1 MPHAESSKALQT
13 VQPFA
18 AGAIAPV
25 DETLLRENRA
35 ASKAGE
41 TKRALLKNWT
51 LFERWCA
58 GSGNAALPATPES
71 VERFLLYL
79 SDQHAVR
86 DRAGR
91 ELRRGL
97 KPSAVGQALW
107 AINARH
113 RLAGLA
119 APGEAALVKTALAG
133 IRRRK
138 GTHPK
143 QQAPLTIA
151 HLLAVRFE
159 DDLRARRD
167 KALLLVGFA
176 GCLRRSELVALRVEH
191 LEESPLGLRLF
202 LPRSKTDQEGAGAW
216 VELLRAQRYPMLCP
230 VQALLDWL
238 AAAGIAAGPVF
249 RSLGKG
255 RAARLGAGLSA
266 ASVDAIVK
274 RTAAA
279 CGLDPGRYGGHSL
292 RAGQATYLS
301 EQGKSPQLIAR
312 HGRWKSLN
320 MVLTYCRGET
330 ARELAGAY

>member
-1 MPHAESSKALQT
+1 MHLPAPTRRRPAD
-13 VQPFA
+13 P
-18 AGAIAPV
+18 GAIAPV
-25 DETLLRENRA
+25 DPELVRRNRA

-41 TKRALLKNWT
+41 TKRALLKNWA

-58 GSGNAALPATPES
+58 DTGETPLPAAPES

-79 SDQHAVR
+79 SDAHAVR

-107 AINARH
+107 AVNSRH
-113 RLAGLA
+113 RLAGLP

-138 GTHPK
+138 GTWPK

-151 HLLAVRFE
+151 HLLAAHFG
-159 DDLRARRD
+159 DDLKSRRD

-176 GCLRRSELVALRVEH
+176 ACLRRSELVALRVEH
-191 LEESPLGLRLF
+191 VETTPLGLRLF
-202 LPRSKTDQEGAGAW
+202 LPRSKTDVEGAGAW
-216 VELLRAQRYPMLCP
+216 VDLLRATRYPTLCP
-230 VQALLDWL
+230 VAALLDWL
-238 AAAGIAAGPVF
+238 AAAGIGEGPLF
-249 RSLGKG
+249 RSLRKG
-255 RAARLGAGLSA
+255 RAPRIGAALAA

-274 RTAAA
+274 RVAAA
-279 CGLDPGRYGGHSL
+279 CGLDAARYGGHSL
-292 RAGQATYLS
+292 RAGQATWLS
-301 EQGKSPQLIAR
+301 EHGKSPALIAR

-320 MVLTYCRGET
+320 MVLTYCRSET
-330 ARELAGAY
+330 ARELVGVY

>member
-1 MPHAESSKALQT
+1 MHLPATKERPPT
-13 VQPFA
+13 A

-25 DETLLRENRA
+25 DEELVRRNRA

-41 TKRALLKNWT
+41 TKRALLKNWA

-58 GSGNAALPATPES
+58 AAGHAALPAPPET

-79 SDQHAVR
+79 SDEHPVR

-97 KPSAVGQALW
+97 KPSTVGQALW

-113 RLAGLA
+113 RLAGLP
-119 APGEAALVKTALAG
+119 APGEAATVQTALAG

-138 GTHPK
+138 GTRPK

-151 HLLAVRFE
+151 HLLTARFG
-159 DDLRARRD
+159 DDLKSRRD

-176 GCLRRSELVALRVEH
+176 GCLRRSELVGLRVEH
-191 LEESPLGLRLF
+191 LEQTALGLRLF

-216 VELLRAQRYPMLCP
+216 VDLLRASRYPTLCP
-230 VQALLDWL
+230 VAALLDWL
-238 AAAGIAAGPVF
+238 AAAGITAGPLF

-255 RAARLGAGLSA
+255 RTPRLGAALSA

-274 RTAAA
+274 RVAAA
-279 CGLDPGRYGGHSL
+279 CGLDAARYGGHSL
-292 RAGQATYLS
+292 RAGQATWLS
-301 EQGKSPQLIAR
+301 EQGKSPTLIAR

-330 ARELAGAY
+330 ARELVGVY